1 MSYFRK
7 KKMSTNFITE
17 VEQQSIFDNLQR
29 LKIENKIQ
37 RIDKINKIVDYLIEH
52 DEKWKN
58 ALKKDLGKHPKEAQI
73 TELAPIISTASYIK
87 KNIDAWHRNKT
98 VGSPIFMLGLS
109 SYIKYEPKG
118 QVLVIS
124 PWNYPLQLAVT
135 PILYAIAA
143 GNAVVLKPSEIAK
156 STSSFLKEMFDLLF
170 DKNDIY
176 VVEGGIEETTTLLE
190 HPFNH
195 IFFTGSPA
203 VGKIIMKAASK
214 NLSSV
219 TLELGGKSPLIIDGT
234 QNAEKSAEISVFGK
248 CTNAGQTCIAPD
260 FVLIKDEHLK
270 EYVSAFEF
278 QIKNVYSSIESS
290 DFYGKIINQKNF
302 DRLIGLLNDA
312 IEKGAEIISGGEYD
326 REKLFIAP
334 TILVNV
340 NNDMKIMQEEIF
352 GPLLPIC
359 TYNEIKEVP
368 EMLSKM
374 DKPLALYICSKN
386 KKNIKYI
393 LDNTSAGGSAINE
406 VMVTSIN
413 PELPFGGVNNSGIGK
428 SNGKHSFIE
437 FSNERGIVHRKW
449 YNLKMVHPPYKN
461 PMLKLLNW
469 LAKY

>member
-1 MSYFRK
+1 MMSR
-7 KKMSTNFITE
+7 NFISE
-17 VEQQSIFDNLQR
+17 VEKQGVFSNLLR
-29 LKIENKIQ
+29 LKVENKIQ
-37 RIDKINKIVDYLIEH
+37 RIDKINKIVDYLIEN

-58 ALKKDLGKHPKEAQI
+58 ALKKDLGKHPTEAQI

-87 KNIDAWHRNKT
+87 KNIDAWLGNKT

-135 PILYAIAA
+135 PVLYAIAA
-143 GNAVVLKPSEIAK
+143 GNAVVLKPSEIANE
-156 STSSFLKEMFDLLF
+156 TSLFLKEMFDLLF
-170 DKNDIY
+170 DKNDIH
-176 VVEGGIEETTTLLE
+176 VIEGGIEETTLLLE

-234 QNAEKSAEISVFGK
+234 QSAKKSAEISVFGK

-260 FVLIKDEHLK
+260 FVLIKENHLND
-270 EYVSAFEF
+270 YVNAFEQ
-278 QIKNVYSSIESS
+278 QIKNIYGNIDSSE
-290 DFYGKIINQKNF
+290 FYGKIINQKNF
-302 DRLIGLLNDA
+302 DRLTSLLNDA
-312 IEKGAEIISGGEYD
+312 IEKGAEIISGGESD
-326 REKLFIAP
+326 RERLFIAP
-334 TILVNV
+334 TLLKDVTK
-340 NNDMKIMQEEIF
+340 DMKIMQEEIF

-359 TYNEIKEVP
+359 TYNNIEEIP

-374 DKPLALYICSKN
+374 EKPLALYISSKN

-413 PELPFGGVNNSGIGK
+413 PALPFGGVNHSGIGK

-437 FSNERGIVHRKW
+437 FSNERGVVHRKW
-449 YNLKMVHPPYKN
+449 YNLKMVYPPYKN
-461 PMLKLLNW
+461 PMLKFLNW